1 MKGELSDQLSIL
13 YLHLASLGGGNML
26 RRPPKPFYLGSSA
39 LIALFLVYH
48 WIYPQFWLP
57 AGARVSVG
65 SDLVTQRSIQ
75 DIRNATL
82 GFEKIFVIN
91 MPSRADRRD
100 STILAAALSD
110 MDIEFVDG
118 VNGGTIPDK
127 ALAKTFD
134 YQRLDDPTLGAWRGH
149 INAIQEVVRRNL
161 SSALIM
167 EDDGDWDVRIRDQLQ
182 NFALA
187 SYALTQPL
195 VNPDE
200 DKYADITYPTSSND
214 TIMSVPDL
222 DFRNLPTTVAPINS
236 PYGDEWDVLWLGHC
250 GMRFPFA
257 DKHVIPKGRVAHFDE
272 TVPERRYLWTIT
284 NPNDLKDQYLDHVRV
299 THHVQEGRC
308 SLAYAITQKSA
319 RKLLYEVGMKDSTD
333 PFDIMLSWF
342 CEGTGRPNRG
352 YHNCLTATP
361 SPFQIHLTA
370 GPKSYASDIADHG
383 EGNQGDGTTMVR
395 TSVKMNAAALMDG
408 RTDLP
413 DAYPDSS

>member
-1 MKGELSDQLSIL
+1 M
-13 YLHLASLGGGNML
+13 AS
-26 RRPPKPFYLGSSA
+26 R
-39 LIALFLVYH
+39 
-48 WIYPQFWLP
+48 
-57 AGARVSVG
+57 
-65 SDLVTQRSIQ
+65 T
-75 DIRNATL
+75 
-82 GFEKIFVIN
+82 
-91 MPSRADRRD
+91 DRRD
-100 STILAAALSD
+100 STILAAALSE
-110 MDIEFVDG
+110 MEIELVDG
-118 VNGGTIPDK
+118 VDGGTIPDK

-134 YQRLDDPTLGAWRGH
+134 QRRLDDPTLGAWRGH

-195 VNPDE
+195 VAPKE
-200 DKYADITYPTSSND
+200 DKYGDTTYPKSPNES
-214 TIMSVPDL
+214 IMSIPDL
-222 DFRNLPTTVAPINS
+222 DFGNLPATVAPVNS
-236 PYGDEWDVLWLGHC
+236 PYEID
-250 GMRFPFA
+250 
-257 DKHVIPKGRVAHFDE
+257 VIPKGRVVHFDE
-272 TVPERRYLWTIT
+272 TVPERGHLWTIT
-284 NPNDLKDQYLDHVRV
+284 NPNDLKDQYLDHIRI

-308 SLAYAITQKSA
+308 SLAYAVTQNSA
-319 RKLLYEVGMKDSTD
+319 RKLLYEIGLKDPTD

-383 EGNQGDGTTMVR
+383 EGDQGEGTTMVR
-395 TSVKMNAAALMDG
+395 MSVKMNAAALLDG

-413 DAYPDSS
+413 DAYPDST